1 MFNTKCLNK
10 VLSVD
15 KLVYLNSK
23 RVCFNNAVTYYILKK
38 NTMTSIKKSR
48 IGASIQNWAN

>member
-1 MFNTKCLNK
+1 MFNIKCLNK
-10 VLSVD
+10 LLSVD